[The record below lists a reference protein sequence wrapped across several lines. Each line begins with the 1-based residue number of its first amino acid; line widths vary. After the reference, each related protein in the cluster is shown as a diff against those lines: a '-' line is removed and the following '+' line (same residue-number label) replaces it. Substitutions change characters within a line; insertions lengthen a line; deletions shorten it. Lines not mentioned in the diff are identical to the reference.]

1 MVTKWRPCPSLEWP
15 NHNLTVYKL
24 NLATERVKNKGQNVG
39 NIKQPTFF
47 SLSLRKI
54 QLQHLDKTLASKSW
68 QNFSIKFGPKFSKL
82 FGLARSCKERQ
93 GGVSWLLE
101 RLRESPGSHHSS
113 LSNIS
118 DWLRDGQGKAII
130 QTASMS
136 SWKGRWAESTQKCG
150 VDQFRNIGWKR
161 KLLEWNC

>member
-1 MVTKWRPCPSLEWP
+1 MNITEVTKWRPCPSLKYLKQEWP

-54 QLQHLDKTLASKSW
+54 QNQHLDKTLASKSW

-101 RLRESPGSHHSS
+101 RLRESSHAMVTSVKSQQHKWLTNLLTRKDNNRTWLLILDICWRSESIWS
-113 LSNIS
+113 LM
-118 DWLRDGQGKAII
+118 Q
-130 QTASMS
+130 
-136 SWKGRWAESTQKCG
+136 C
-150 VDQFRNIGWKR
+150 
-161 KLLEWNC
+161 

>member
-1 MVTKWRPCPSLEWP
+1 MWYCVPARQELWQKWHKELQITFSTIMFFKEDKIMNIPEVTKWRPCPSLKYFKQEWP

-101 RLRESPGSHHSS
+101 RLRESSHARVTSVKSQQH
-113 LSNIS
+113 
-118 DWLRDGQGKAII
+118 
-130 QTASMS
+130 
-136 SWKGRWAESTQKCG
+136 
-150 VDQFRNIGWKR
+150 
-161 KLLEWNC
+161 